1 MIQRRGTASIGR
13 LFGPVMVVWFVVIGL
28 LGFINIWAAP
38 EILKAFSP
46 VEAARFVA
54 ANPVI
59 AFAVMGGVFLA
70 LTGAEALY
78 ADMGHVGPTAIR
90 RAWFGLVL
98 PALLSNYFGQG
109 ALVLADP
116 HAVDSP
122 FYKLAPHWALI
133 PLVGLAAL
141 ATIIASQ
148 ALISG
153 VFSLSRQAMQ
163 MGLCPRMR
171 IVPTSSDEA
180 GQIYVPTA
188 NWLLMAGTLLVVVL
202 FKTSDNLAGA
212 YGIAVSGTMLIT
224 TILLYRVAITRWKW
238 PPAFA
243 ILIIVVFGAVDS
255 IFLASNS
262 LKIFEGGWFPITVGC
277 AMVGLMLCWQRG
289 SSLVRQRLQEMS
301 MPLQQFIDN
310 IDNMVVAR
318 PPGMGVWLT
327 KVAHGASPVLLHH
340 IRHNSVMH
348 KTLVLMTFIA
358 DRRPRVPFGERHEIE
373 RLGHGIYHVH
383 VRLGFMQTPDIPLT
397 LKNCQ
402 MLGFTADMEHVHY
415 YIAHEIVA
423 RRAKHSAMAAVPF
436 AVFAFLTRIASRAP
450 DFFKIPADGLSEVGF
465 RIEI

>member
-1 MIQRRGTASIGR
+1 
-13 LFGPVMVVWFVVIGL
+13 
-28 LGFINIWAAP
+28 
-38 EILKAFSP
+38 
-46 VEAARFVA
+46 
-54 ANPVI
+54 
-59 AFAVMGGVFLA
+59 
-70 LTGAEALY
+70 
-78 ADMGHVGPTAIR
+78 
-90 RAWFGLVL
+90 
-98 PALLSNYFGQG
+98 
-109 ALVLADP
+109 
-116 HAVDSP
+116 
-122 FYKLAPHWALI
+122 
-133 PLVGLAAL
+133 
-141 ATIIASQ
+141 
-148 ALISG
+148 
-153 VFSLSRQAMQ
+153 
-163 MGLCPRMR
+163 
-171 IVPTSSDEA
+171 
-180 GQIYVPTA
+180 
-188 NWLLMAGTLLVVVL
+188 
-202 FKTSDNLAGA
+202 
-212 YGIAVSGTMLIT
+212 
-224 TILLYRVAITRWKW
+224 
-238 PPAFA
+238 
-243 ILIIVVFGAVDS
+243 VVFGAVDS

-277 AMVGLMLCWQRG
+277 AMAGLMLCWQRG